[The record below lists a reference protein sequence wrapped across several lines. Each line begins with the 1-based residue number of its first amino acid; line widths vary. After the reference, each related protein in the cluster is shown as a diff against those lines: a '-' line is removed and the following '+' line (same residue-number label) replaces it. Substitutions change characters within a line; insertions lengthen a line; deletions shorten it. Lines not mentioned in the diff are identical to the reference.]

1 MASHVIDGQS
11 GAEVVGPDGRILAGN
26 AVVVDPAW
34 RPATAAAAMMAA
46 SPDTSNTDYLRRTVR
61 LDARDGIE
69 YQ

>member
-11 GAEVVGPDGRILAGN
+11 GAEVVGPDVRILAGN

-46 SPDTSNTDYLRRTVR
+46 SPDTSNTDYLGAVR
-61 LDARDGIE
+61 YG
-69 YQ
+69 